1 MMLFAKQDFMTS
13 SDQCVL
19 NEVRTARGRW
29 SEGAADSS
37 MRCYG
42 GPVAQAGIEW
52 RLEHSTNRRG
62 REDGCEGEIREGWK
76 GCYIRVCL

>member
-1 MMLFAKQDFMTS
+1 MTS

-19 NEVRTARGRW
+19 NEVHTARERW

-37 MRCYG
+37 VRCYG

-52 RLEHSTNRRG
+52 RLEHGSSGQRSMARMAVVMKIAARTKEVEMTNG
-62 REDGCEGEIREGWK
+62 I
-76 GCYIRVCL
+76 